1 LSNPYNAP
9 TADLSQVADSGST
22 YQPQFMTIH
31 GRIGRLRYL
40 AYTSVASLAIL
51 AVMMVVM
58 VGLGS
63 ISIQAA
69 MLPLVLLIPLMGISF
84 VMAKRRLN
92 DMDRSGWWVLLT
104 FVPILGIIPSLI
116 LLFYPGD
123 KQANDYGLPPAPNT
137 TGVVIGACS
146 LIALFFI
153 GGIVAAVALPAYQG
167 YMEKAKA
174 AQEAAQAAETKL
186 EDASQ

>member
-1 LSNPYNAP
+1 MSNPYNAP
-9 TADLSQVADSGST
+9 TADLSQVADSEST

-40 AYTSVASLAIL
+40 AYTSVASLALL
-51 AVMMVVM
+51 AVMLVVM

-63 ISIQAA
+63 ISPTAA
-69 MLPLVLLIPLMGISF
+69 LLPLVLVIPMLAVSF

-104 FVPILGIIPSLI
+104 FVPILGVIPSLI

-123 KQANDYGLPPAPNT
+123 KQSNDYGLPPAPNT

-146 LIALFFI
+146 LIVIGIL
-153 GGIVAAVALPAYQG
+153 GGILAAVALPAYQG
-167 YMEKAKA
+167 YVEKAKA